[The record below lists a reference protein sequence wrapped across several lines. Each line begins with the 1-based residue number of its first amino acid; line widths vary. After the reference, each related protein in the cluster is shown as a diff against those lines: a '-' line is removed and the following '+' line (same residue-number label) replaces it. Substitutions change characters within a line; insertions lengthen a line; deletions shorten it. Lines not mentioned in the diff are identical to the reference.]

1 MKSLY
6 KVEKL
11 KKLGEVEGKGGF
23 AECLRFPMR
32 YDRGLGKMITSS
44 VPLWTLQ
51 VTNCFVSLHIYRRE
65 DVITFK

>member
-6 KVEKL
+6 KVERL
-11 KKLGEVEGKGGF
+11 KKLGEVKGKSGF
-23 AECLRFPMR
+23 AECLRFPIY
-32 YDRGLGKMITSS
+32 YDRGLGKMTTSS
-44 VPLWTLQ
+44 TPLWTLQ